1 MRGILKT
8 LIVAA
13 ACRGLLT
20 ERTASRLLRCLGLVN
35 V

>member
-8 LIVAA
+8 IIVAA

-20 ERTASRLLRCLGLVN
+20 ERTASRLLRWLWLVN